1 VVAPAALIPALR
13 GGAGV
18 LPTLRAAVALE
29 RRARLA
35 RIRRRAL
42 GPPGEALA
50 PLWPLLVYLPLVAG
64 GALPHPPD
72 GLSPLVYAALGYLTW
87 SLLVDATLAP
97 TRGLSEH
104 TGPGAGLGLG
114 PAPRLLAGALEAGWR
129 TALRALVLPPLAAL
143 AAPDGLDPLGLGL
156 ALLMLLPGLAL
167 AAGIGLIL
175 ALWLAPW
182 HDGAAGVATAL
193 RLTLLP
199 SLVLFPL
206 PEATWATALTL
217 ANPLAL
223 WTEAA
228 RALALGGAPPHALAL
243 TAWSGLGLGLLL
255 LALRALA
262 RLAPALREAPR

>member
-1 VVAPAALIPALR
+1 MVAPAALIPVLP
-13 GGAGV
+13 GGGV
-18 LPTLRAAVALE
+18 LPTLRAAAALE

-35 RIRRRAL
+35 RVRRRAL
-42 GPPGEALA
+42 GPAGEALA

-64 GALPHPPD
+64 GALPPSPD
-72 GLSPLVYAALGYLTW
+72 GVGPLVYAALGYLTW

-97 TRGLSEH
+97 TRGLTEH
-104 TGPGAGLGLG
+104 TGAGLGLG

-129 TALRALVLPPLAAL
+129 TALRALVLLPLAAL
-143 AAPDGLDPLGLGL
+143 AAPAGLDPLGLGL
-156 ALLMLLPGLAL
+156 GLLMLLFGLAL
-167 AAGIGLIL
+167 AAGAGMIL

-182 HDGAAGVATAL
+182 HDGAAGVTTAL

-206 PEATWATALTL
+206 PEASWATALTL

-228 RALALGGAPPHALAL
+228 RALALGGPPPHTLALA
-243 TAWSGLGLGLLL
+243 AWSVLGLALLL
-255 LALRALA
+255 LALRALN
-262 RLAPALREAPR
+262 RLAPALRDVPR